1 MKTETKIIVFTYLAF
16 GIYCLLDEIY
26 FKDLRNAINQIVNI
40 GGVSHIL
47 TYLISGIPIFLG
59 LILLHGFKKSVN
71 GFGFTGSFSKGIFV
85 PLLFTLPMFVGF
97 AIVFDLNSEM
107 NVDDFLIQVVSA
119 AFFEEL
125 YFRGFLFGQL
135 FRFTKVGFIPSVFL
149 GSLLFGF
156 IHLYQSQ
163 EFIESTGI
171 FAITFLGGI
180 LFAWVFA
187 EWNFNIWIPIFLH
200 FFMNFS
206 ALLFSATENALGGLY
221 FNVFRLIT
229 IVFVIA
235 GTIIYKR
242 KKGLKLEVNKNTIW
256 MKTNSNQK
264 DY

>member
-1 MKTETKIIVFTYLAF
+1 
-16 GIYCLLDEIY
+16 
-26 FKDLRNAINQIVNI
+26 
-40 GGVSHIL
+40 
-47 TYLISGIPIFLG
+47 
-59 LILLHGFKKSVN
+59 
-71 GFGFTGSFSKGIFV
+71 
-85 PLLFTLPMFVGF
+85 MFVGF